1 MIRTFV
7 AVSNRIKVDIVL
19 VVADK
24 EQAEPRIKG
33 IHWHNKQDAD
43 DVALL
48 IGDSVGPKVCIDLK
62 IQKQRIW
69 KTLVNKKQKKMQI
82 H

>member
-1 MIRTFV
+1 MTNCQERIFIKQIFLRRALVVVTFV

-19 VVADK
+19 VVTDE

-33 IHWHNKQDAD
+33 INWHDKQDAD

-48 IGDSVGPKVCIDLK
+48 IGDSVGSKVCIDL
-62 IQKQRIW
+62 Q
-69 KTLVNKKQKKMQI
+69 
-82 H
+82 

>member
-1 MIRTFV
+1 MTVQEGCYQADHLEGELVVLTFV
-7 AVSNRIKVDIVL
+7 AVSNRIKVHIVL

-33 IHWHNKQDAD
+33 IHWHNKQDPD

-48 IGDSVGPKVCIDLK
+48 IGDSVGSKVCIDL
-62 IQKQRIW
+62 Q
-69 KTLVNKKQKKMQI
+69 
-82 H
+82 